1 MEGASKVNDLHI
13 NTKTAMNI
21 SRNCLVVTIQGELYD
36 DILSIMRANILEKIK
51 ATKVR
56 GLVLDFGTVRMLD
69 SFTFNSF
76 TDTAKM
82 ASLLGAT
89 TVFVGL
95 QPGVVSTLV
104 DLSVEIKGFDT
115 ALTIEDAFEQ
125 LHDIAT
131 IHDEPEV
138 TEETDNVIIEEHD
151 WENDSG
157 KE

>member
-1 MEGASKVNDLHI
+1 VNDLQF
-13 NTKTAMNI
+13 NTKTAMSI
-21 SRNCLVVTIQGELYD
+21 YRNCLVVTIQGELYD
-36 DILSIMRANILEKIK
+36 DLLSRMRADILEKIQ
-51 ATKVR
+51 ATKAR

-69 SFTFNSF
+69 SFAFNSF
-76 TDTAKM
+76 ADTAKM

-104 DLSVEIKGFDT
+104 DLSVEIIGVET
-115 ALTIEDAFEQ
+115 ALTIEDAFEK

-131 IHDEPEV
+131 IHDEPED
-138 TEETDNVIIEEHD
+138 TEETDNIIIEEHD

>member
-1 MEGASKVNDLHI
+1 VNDLKF
-13 NTKTAMNI
+13 NTKTAMSI
-21 SRNCLVVTIQGELYD
+21 YRNCLVVTIQGELYD
-36 DILSIMRANILEKIK
+36 DLLSRMRTDILEKIQ
-51 ATKVR
+51 ATKAR
-56 GLVLDFGTVRMLD
+56 GLVLDFSTVRMLD

-76 TDTAKM
+76 ADIAKM

-104 DLSVEIKGFDT
+104 DLSVEIIGVET

-125 LHDIAT
+125 LHEIAS
-131 IHDEPEV
+131 IHDKPED
-138 TEETDNVIIEEHD
+138 TKETDNFIIEEHD

>member
-1 MEGASKVNDLHI
+1 MNDLQI

-21 SRNCLVVTIQGELYD
+21 FRNCLVVTIQGELYD
-36 DILSIMRANILEKIK
+36 DILSSMRADILEKIK

-82 ASLLGAT
+82 ASMLGAT

-104 DLSVEIKGFDT
+104 DLSVEISGFDT

-125 LHDIAT
+125 LYDIAT